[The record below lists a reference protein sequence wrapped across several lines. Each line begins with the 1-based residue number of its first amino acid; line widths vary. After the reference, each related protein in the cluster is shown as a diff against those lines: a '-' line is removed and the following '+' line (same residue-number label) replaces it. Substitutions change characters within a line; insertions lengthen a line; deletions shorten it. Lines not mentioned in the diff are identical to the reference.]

1 MNNRNHKTKKMNT
14 YKAMYMNRR
23 LLILGMLLG
32 VAPLSI
38 FNFQFSTCQAQ
49 TEVSN
54 FVPGATLDGVNYYLP
69 QTALR
74 VTVVAER
81 QETTPGELNKYA
93 FRYLR
98 LKDVP
103 TAPNTSW
110 EIKSI
115 TLEPYG
121 VPDPKKAYNV
131 KVKSKTVAPL
141 VSLTR
146 DGILLAINTE
156 AEETVLPDL
165 PQSVPV
171 PTPLNP
177 KQYMNQEMLS
187 AGSTTKLAELCA
199 QEIYDIRDS
208 RNALVRGEAD
218 NTPKDGEQLRLML
231 TQLDTQAQ
239 ALEQLFSGSTQTS
252 TEVFSFTYLPTEETE
267 KDVLF
272 RFSQLLGVVDK
283 DDLSGQPVYISIK
296 YMGNLPEKA
305 DENSSEGKK
314 LLNFFSKKE
323 NTEKG
328 VFYNMPARET
338 VRVFDL
344 NQTYAEQ
351 ECSMGQFGNTELLST
366 VLFDKK
372 MTTRVTFHQEN
383 GGLKKLEQ

>member
-1 MNNRNHKTKKMNT
+1 MKRI
-14 YKAMYMNRR
+14 A
-23 LLILGMLLG
+23 LLFLIFIF
-32 VAPLSI
+32 PLSI
-38 FNFQFSTCQAQ
+38 FNLSVAQ

-54 FVPGATLDGVNYYLP
+54 FVPGATLEGVNYYLP

-74 VTVVAER
+74 VTVVAEK

-98 LKDVP
+98 LKEVP
-103 TAPNTSW
+103 TAPSTSW

-121 VPDPKKAYNV
+121 VPDPQKAYNI

-156 AEETVLPDL
+156 AEEQALPDL
-165 PQSVPV
+165 PLSVPA
-171 PTPLNP
+171 PAPLNP

-231 TQLDTQAQ
+231 TQLDTQVQ
-239 ALEQLFSGSTQTS
+239 ALEQLFSGSKRTS
-252 TEVFSFTYLPTEETE
+252 TEVFSFTYLPTQETE

-272 RFSQLLGVVDK
+272 RFSNRLGVVDK
-283 DDLSGQPVYISIK
+283 DDLSGQPVYISVQGT
-296 YMGNLPEKA
+296 GNLPTRAEA
-305 DENSSEGKK
+305 TSNEGKK
-314 LLNFFSKKE
+314 AQAFLSKKE
-323 NTEKG
+323 NIEKG
-328 VFYNMPARET
+328 IFYNMAARESI
-338 VRVFDL
+338 RVFDL
-344 NQTYAEQ
+344 NQTYTELQ
-351 ECSMGQFGNTELLST
+351 CSMGQFGYTELLSA
-366 VLFDKK
+366 VLFDK
-372 MTTRVTFHQEN
+372 MVTTRVTFHQEN
-383 GGLKKLEQ
+383 GGIKKLEQ